1 PLKTLKKVLNGGI
14 QMRRIVWRIL
24 LGFLFVFPTSSAL
37 RAQST
42 AQMSGTVKDQTGA
55 LLPGVQ
61 VTATQTATGFA
72 RSTVTNEMGA
82 YTLTELPVGPYKLEG
97 ALSGFRTFV
106 QSGIVL
112 QVGSSPVMNIS
123 LEVGQV
129 TETIEVQANAA
140 LVETRQTG
148 IGQVIDNVRVVELP
162 LQARNVQQLIVISGN
177 AVGGGTFGTNRGYPT
192 DIISVACGLNNGLTY
207 LF

>member
-1 PLKTLKKVLNGGI
+1 ETLLA
-14 QMRRIVWRIL
+14 
-24 LGFLFVFPTSSAL
+24 FPSAYPPSRARPPHSTSQL
-37 RAQST
+37 
-42 AQMSGTVKDQTGA
+42 SGTVKDQRGA
-55 LLPGVQ
+55 LLPLVE

-112 QVGSSPVMNIS
+112 QVGSRPVMNIS

-129 TETIEVQANAA
+129 
-140 LVETRQTG
+140 
-148 IGQVIDNVRVVELP
+148 
-162 LQARNVQQLIVISGN
+162 
-177 AVGGGTFGTNRGYPT
+177 
-192 DIISVACGLNNGLTY
+192 
-207 LF
+207 